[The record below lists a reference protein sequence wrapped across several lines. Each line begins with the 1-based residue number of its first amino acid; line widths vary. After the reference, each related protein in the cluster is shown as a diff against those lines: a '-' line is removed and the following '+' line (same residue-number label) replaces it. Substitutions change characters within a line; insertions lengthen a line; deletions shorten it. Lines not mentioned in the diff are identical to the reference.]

1 MLGEALWVAVSREG
15 DERDAGLADLMDRI
29 GIEGLFPQV
38 SDISTTWKRNRA
50 IWAVEAALAAGDT
63 GLALELVEG
72 LDPDD
77 GDAVYLRACVL
88 VQSGEFEAAEEL
100 VAGAPEGDGR
110 FESVAVSI
118 RTGREQAAGREAEVV
133 RQAAL
138 LEAEAVRQAAVR
150 GVEAALAAGDTG
162 LALELVEGLD
172 PDDGDAVYLRACVLV
187 QMGALDEAKEQVE
200 LLGARDNRRGA
211 VLEALDVSRS
221 NLLLDRFLAFDRCL
235 VAPDRELQRRMQ
247 FNSRSVVV
255 TNSPEEFV
263 RPPEETFNPLA
274 LDDFVEIDRFLI
286 EVGPF
291 DLMEYLPVVFSSP
304 HADLGSF
311 VAWIEACCVLGVMS
325 ASCGL
330 NDRAES
336 VVVIEGSSFGD
347 RLVAGVLSTEL
358 VGPRLVVVD
367 PDSLTADETR
377 ERYRCALGDR
387 LGHLLDG
394 MEPRVTVVVA
404 GLQAPVYA
412 EDAGVIVLDPSTL
425 GRGRLSLGAEVAFE
439 DAGVW
444 IGPRHRIEEARTG
457 RGDLLALPLSPQR
470 EEEAGLVV
478 SCIGALYDGSEASL
492 LNLLSTTS
500 RVSRAAAAW
509 RFESYVGIQ

>member
-1 MLGEALWVAVSREG
+1 
-15 DERDAGLADLMDRI
+15 
-29 GIEGLFPQV
+29 
-38 SDISTTWKRNRA
+38 
-50 IWAVEAALAAGDT
+50 
-63 GLALELVEG
+63 LELVEG

-118 RTGREQAAGREAEVV
+118 RTRRGQAAEREAEEV

-138 LEAEAVRQAAVR
+138 LEAEEVRQAALLEAEEVRQAAVR
-150 GVEAALAAGDTG
+150 GVDAES
-162 LALELVEGLD
+162 ALELVEGLD

-358 VGPRLVVVD
+358 VGSRLVVVD

-404 GLQAPVYA
+404 GLQAPVDA

-478 SCIGALYDGSEASL
+478 SCIGALDDGSEASL

-500 RVSRAAAAW
+500 RVSQAAAAW
-509 RFESYVGIQ
+509 RLESYVGIQ